1 MKLAVVDYGRGNLR
15 SVCKALESL
24 GADVGLVSESKGICG
39 ADAVVLPG
47 VGAFGDC
54 SRSIDEL
61 GLREPLLDWLRSGRP
76 FLGICLGYQ
85 LLFERSE
92 ESPEAAGLGFF
103 QGVVRRF
110 SIGKLKIPH
119 MGWNTIEPAPGA
131 ALFKGLGEE
140 PSVYFVHS
148 YFPQPA
154 DPSIITAT
162 CEYGECFAAA
172 CGSGNIQAVQ
182 FHPEKSQ
189 SIGLGIL
196 RNFLKLAEASG

>member
-24 GADVGLVSESKGICG
+24 GAEAGLVSDPSGISG

-61 GLREPLLDWLRSGRP
+61 GLREPLLECLRSGRP

-140 PSVYFVHS
+140 PPVYFVHS

-154 DPSIITAT
+154 EPSIITAT
-162 CEYGECFAAA
+162 CEYGERFAAA
-172 CGSGNIQAVQ
+172 CGAGNIHAVQ

-196 RNFLKLAEASG
+196 RNFLKLAEAAG